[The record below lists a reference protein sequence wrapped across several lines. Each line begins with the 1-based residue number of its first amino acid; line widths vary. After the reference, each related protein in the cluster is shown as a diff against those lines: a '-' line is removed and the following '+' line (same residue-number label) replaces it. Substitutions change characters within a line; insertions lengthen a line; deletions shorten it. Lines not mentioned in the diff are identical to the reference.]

1 MIHPNTEL
9 KFVSDE
15 IGYGVFTTAPIKRG
29 TIVYVKDSLEIE
41 LTPRQFNR
49 LDEFH
54 RSIADKYSYIDHRGV
69 RIISWDHAKYV
80 NHRCDCN
87 TISTGYGFEIALRDI
102 DAGEEITDEYGL
114 FNIPF
119 AMPVHCGCSDCR
131 KKLMP
136 TDIDH
141 YHERWDGWV
150 QEALQCLS
158 QIEQPLWDLLDA
170 ETQEEV
176 QAYLQ
181 GRRPYRSVAT
191 LKWEKPAGRRKSMR
205 IPPGPDQDLVLAT
218 C

>member
-15 IGYGVFTTAPIKRG
+15 IGYGVFATAPIVRG

-41 LTPRQFNR
+41 LTQRQFNK
-49 LDEFH
+49 LDDIH
-54 RSIADKYSYIDHRGV
+54 RQIAEKYSYIDHRGV

-102 DAGEEITDEYGL
+102 RVGEEITDEYGL

-119 AMPVHCGCSDCR
+119 VMPVHCGCPDCR
-131 KKLMP
+131 KMLLP
-136 TDIDH
+136 TDIDE
-141 YHERWDGWV
+141 YHARWDGWV
-150 QEALQCLS
+150 QEALQHMTRVD
-158 QIEQPLWDLLDA
+158 QPLWDLLDA
-170 ETQEEV
+170 ETQNEL
-176 QAYLQ
+176 QQYLQ
-181 GRRPYRSVAT
+181 DRQSYRSVAT
-191 LKWEKPAGRRKSMR
+191 LKWQKPAKRRKIIEMLL
-205 IPPGPDQDLVLAT
+205 DEDLVLAT